1 LLDNLTVAANMTSA
15 DKLLHANDLQQTRFV
30 VMHRRKIVST
40 PLCGEAAEY
49 RSWKCHTC
57 AGYRTWGKRASNCSW
72 VPRRAM
78 SVQILSTV
86 EKIGTTNPQQVA
98 VMELEG
104 YSCWT
109 CRKQPRL
116 VDCRIGVVNKLDR
129 RRRRRRILLTT
140 RTTGRGEIFK
150 SGVWDKVPEGSTVI
164 FGCIQISLQ
173 HSVTYLWKEAPM
185 PKPSS
190 IRPVVLIQ
198 CPLVT
203 DGRTDGQTHDDSKYR
218 ASIASG
224 GKNASR
230 STKSSNML
238 VR

>member
-1 LLDNLTVAANMTSA
+1 MQGIVLGE
-15 DKLLHANDLQQTRFV
+15 KELQ
-30 VMHRRKIVST
+30 IA
-40 PLCGEAAEY
+40 L
-49 RSWKCHTC
+49 
-57 AGYRTWGKRASNCSW
+57 GYRDEL
-72 VPRRAM
+72 

-98 VMELEG
+98 AMELEG
-104 YSCWT
+104 YSWPT
-109 CRKQPRL
+109 CSKQPRL

-140 RTTGRGEIFK
+140 RTTWRGEIFK
-150 SGVWDKVPEGSTVI
+150 SGVWDKVPEGITVI
-164 FGCIQISLQ
+164 FGDMRISLQ
-173 HSVTYLWKEAPM
+173 HSVTYLWKEVPM

-224 GKNASR
+224 GKS
-230 STKSSNML
+230 
-238 VR
+238 